1 MCAPTVS
8 ANAFSSFAETVK
20 RLYPHQQGRRETHHR
35 SRKQR
40 PPDIL
45 KEAEG
50 SGFKYGGLAFFRVK
64 ALDHAHT
71 SKRFR
76 LAPGDLGD
84 DLSALTENRANR
96 VDCVAK
102 NEAEDEK
109 KAERQNCQ
117 SRTHP
122 DVQ

>member
-40 PPDIL
+40 PPYIL
-45 KEAEG
+45 KDAES
-50 SGFKYGGLAFFRVK
+50 SGFKYGGLALFRVK
-64 ALDHAHT
+64 AFDHAHT

-76 LAPGDLGD
+76 QSSCNLGVH
-84 DLSALTENRANR
+84 LSALTNNRANR
-96 VDCVAK
+96 FEFRAK
-102 NEAEDEK
+102 Y
-109 KAERQNCQ
+109 Q
-117 SRTHP
+117 
-122 DVQ
+122 

>member
-50 SGFKYGGLAFFRVK
+50 SGFKYGGFAFFRVK
-64 ALDHAHT
+64 AFDHAHT

-76 LAPGDLGD
+76 QASGVLGV
-84 DLSALTENRANR
+84 DLSALTENQANR
-96 VDCVAK
+96 FECLAK
-102 NEAEDEK
+102 NRLEELEFFCGEPGD
-109 KAERQNCQ
+109 R
-117 SRTHP
+117 
-122 DVQ
+122 